1 MLASYVALLV
11 VANVGA
17 ITAPTMQKKH
27 PALMLAMSARN
38 RHLLVAVTNHIGA
51 LPYALVGFGRMLVS
65 AVVCYGL
72 GRVFGDRT
80 LRWLRRYLGVPQASI
95 DQLERGFETASWALV
110 PFFAGSN
117 IVAMLA
123 GLRPLPFKRF
133 MTLVAIGAA
142 GRLVLFWFLAERLRS
157 PLETFVKYSA
167 RYQWP
172 LMALLLGWVVF
183 SNVRNFRRGRD
194 A

>member
-1 MLASYVALLV
+1 MLAAYVSLLV

-17 ITAPTMQKKH
+17 VTAPKLQTSN

-51 LPYALVGFGRMLVS
+51 VPYAVVGFGRMMLS
-65 AVVCYGL
+65 AAVCYGL
-72 GRVFGDRT
+72 GMVFGDRT
-80 LRWLRRYLGVPQASI
+80 LRWLRRYLGVPQTSI
-95 DQLERGFETASWALV
+95 DQMERGFETASWALV

-133 MTLVAIGAA
+133 MALVAAGSAA
-142 GRLVLFWFLAERLRS
+142 RLVLFWFLAERLRS
-157 PLETFVKYSA
+157 PLQTFVTYST

-172 LMALLLGWVVF
+172 LMAALLGWVVF
-183 SNVRNFRRGRD
+183 SNVRNFRRGRN

>member
-1 MLASYVALLV
+1 
-11 VANVGA
+11 
-17 ITAPTMQKKH
+17 
-27 PALMLAMSARN
+27 
-38 RHLLVAVTNHIGA
+38 
-51 LPYALVGFGRMLVS
+51 MLVS

-72 GRVFGDRT
+72 GRVFGDRV

-95 DQLERGFETASWALV
+95 DQLERGFETASWAVV

-133 MTLVAIGAA
+133 VTLVALGSAA
-142 GRLVLFWFLAERLRS
+142 RLVLFWFLAERLRS
-157 PLETFVKYSA
+157 PLETFVKYSTK
-167 RYQWP
+167 YQVP
-172 LMALLLGWVVF
+172 LMVALVGWVVF
-183 SNVRNFRRGRD
+183 SNVRNFRRGRG